1 MRWPR
6 SARLR
11 RVRNRVRDAIEASF
25 DADQP
30 PAQIAASFAIGVF
43 LTTLPTLGG
52 NLVVMVILA
61 SRVAW
66 INTVALFSSGVVVNP
81 LVKWGIYAVSIPLGI
96 SLLGPI
102 DGGVAVEL
110 SLSGNRPLLVRLV
123 VGSVLLA
130 LLATVISYGLVR
142 RMVVAYRRRHLT
154 LVEEVADIVV
164 REIDPS
170 DDSDTSIEVDT
181 PADAADPTEDN

>member
-66 INTVALFSSGVVVNP
+66 INTVALFSSGIIINP

-96 SLLGPI
+96 YLLGPI

-123 VGSVLLA
+123 VGSVILA
-130 LLATVISYGLVR
+130 VVATAISYGLVR

-154 LVEEVADIVV
+154 VIEEVADIVV

>member
-6 SARLR
+6 IARLR
-11 RVRNRVRDAIEASF
+11 RVRKRVRDAIEASF
-25 DADQP
+25 DDDQP
-30 PAQIAASFAIGVF
+30 PEQIAGSFAIGVF

-52 NLVVMVILA
+52 NLVLMVILA

-66 INTVALFSSGVVVNP
+66 INTVALFSSGIVINP

-102 DGGVAVEL
+102 DGGVALEL
-110 SLSGNRPLLVRLV
+110 SLSGNRPLLIRLV
-123 VGSVLLA
+123 VGTA
-130 LLATVISYGLVR
+130 LLAVVATAISYGLVR

-154 LVEEVADIVV
+154 VIEEVADIVV
-164 REIDPS
+164 NEIDPS
-170 DDSDTSIEVDT
+170 GDPDTTIEVNK

>member
-6 SARLR
+6 IARLR
-11 RVRNRVRDAIEASF
+11 RVRKRVRDAIEASF
-25 DADQP
+25 DDDQP
-30 PAQIAASFAIGVF
+30 PEQIAGSFAIGVF

-52 NLVVMVILA
+52 NLVLMVILA

-66 INTVALFSSGVVVNP
+66 INTVALFSSGIVINP

-102 DGGVAVEL
+102 DGGVALEL
-110 SLSGNRPLLVRLV
+110 SLSGNRPLLIRLV
-123 VGSVLLA
+123 VGTA
-130 LLATVISYGLVR
+130 LLAVVATAISYGLVR

-154 LVEEVADIVV
+154 VIEGVADIVV
-164 REIDPS
+164 NEIDPS
-170 DDSDTSIEVDT
+170 GNPDTTIEVNK
-181 PADAADPTEDN
+181 PADAVDSAEDN

>member
-43 LTTLPTLGG
+43 LTVLPTLGG

-66 INTVALFSSGVVVNP
+66 INTVALFSSGIIINP

>member
-1 MRWPR
+1 MRR
-6 SARLR
+6 FRGGRLTRLR
-11 RVRNRVRDAIEASF
+11 QRVRTAIEASF
-25 DADQP
+25 DDDQP
-30 PAQIAASFAIGVF
+30 PEEIAGSFAIGVF

-52 NLVVMVILA
+52 NLVVMVLLA

-66 INTVALFSSGVVVNP
+66 INTVALFSSGIVINP
-81 LVKWGIYAVSIPLGI
+81 LVKWGIYAVSVPLGI
-96 SLLGPI
+96 YLLGPI
-102 DGGVAVEL
+102 DGGLAVEL

-130 LLATVISYGLVR
+130 LVAAAISYGFVR

-154 LVEEVADIVV
+154 VVEEVADIVV

-170 DDSDTSIEVDT
+170 GDTDTAIAVDESADGEV
-181 PADAADPTEDN
+181 AKDN

>member
-123 VGSVLLA
+123 VGSVILA
-130 LLATVISYGLVR
+130 VVATAISYGLVR

-154 LVEEVADIVV
+154 VIEEVADIVV

>member
-1 MRWPR
+1 MCWPR

-66 INTVALFSSGVVVNP
+66 INTVALFSSGIIINP

-96 SLLGPI
+96 YLLGPI

-181 PADAADPTEDN
+181 PADAADATEDN

>member
-66 INTVALFSSGVVVNP
+66 INTVALFSSGIIINP

>member
-66 INTVALFSSGVVVNP
+66 INTVALFSSGIIINP

-123 VGSVLLA
+123 VGSVILA
-130 LLATVISYGLVR
+130 VVATAISYGLVR

-154 LVEEVADIVV
+154 VIEEVADIVV

>member
-123 VGSVLLA
+123 VGSVILA
-130 LLATVISYGLVR
+130 VVATAISYGLVR

>member
-6 SARLR
+6 IARLR

-25 DADQP
+25 DDDQSP
-30 PAQIAASFAIGVF
+30 EQIAGSFAIGVF

-52 NLVVMVILA
+52 NLVLMVILA

-66 INTVALFSSGVVVNP
+66 INTVALFSSGIVINP
-81 LVKWGIYAVSIPLGI
+81 LVKWGIYALSVPLGI
-96 SLLGPI
+96 YLLGPI
-102 DGGVAVEL
+102 DGGIAVEL

-123 VGSVLLA
+123 VGCVILA
-130 LLATVISYGLVR
+130 VVATAISYGLVR
-142 RMVVAYRRRHLT
+142 GMVVAYRRRNLT

-170 DDSDTSIEVDT
+170 SDPDTTIEIDRPSDATDSV
-181 PADAADPTEDN
+181 EDN

>member
-43 LTTLPTLGG
+43 LTVLPTLGG

-61 SRVAW
+61 LRVAW
-66 INTVALFSSGVVVNP
+66 INTVALFSSGIIINP

-96 SLLGPI
+96 YLLGPI

-110 SLSGNRPLLVRLV
+110 SLSGNRPLLIRLV
-123 VGSVLLA
+123 VGTA
-130 LLATVISYGLVR
+130 LLAVVATAISYGLVR

-154 LVEEVADIVV
+154 VIEEVADIVV
-164 REIDPS
+164 NEIDPS
-170 DDSDTSIEVDT
+170 GDPDTTIEVNK
-181 PADAADPTEDN
+181 PADAVDSAEDN

>member
-66 INTVALFSSGVVVNP
+66 INTVALFSSGIIINP

-123 VGSVLLA
+123 VGSVILA
-130 LLATVISYGLVR
+130 VVATAISYGLVR

>member
-52 NLVVMVILA
+52 NLLLMVILA

-123 VGSVLLA
+123 VGSVILA
-130 LLATVISYGLVR
+130 VVATAISYGLVR

-154 LVEEVADIVV
+154 VIEEVADIVV

>member
-43 LTTLPTLGG
+43 LTVLPTLGG

-123 VGSVLLA
+123 VGSVILA
-130 LLATVISYGLVR
+130 VVATAISYGLVR

-154 LVEEVADIVV
+154 VIEEVADIVV

>member
-43 LTTLPTLGG
+43 LTVLPTLGG

-66 INTVALFSSGVVVNP
+66 INTVALFSSGIIINP

-96 SLLGPI
+96 YLLGPI

-123 VGSVLLA
+123 VGSVILA
-130 LLATVISYGLVR
+130 VVATTISYGLVR